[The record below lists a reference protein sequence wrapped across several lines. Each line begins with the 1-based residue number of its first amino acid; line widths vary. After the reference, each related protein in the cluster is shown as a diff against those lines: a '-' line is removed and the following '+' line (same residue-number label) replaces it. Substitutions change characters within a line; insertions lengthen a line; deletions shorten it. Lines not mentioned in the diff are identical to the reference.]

1 MKLSRNFP
9 GIIFVAMVITT
20 IVTGCASSEM
30 TTKRDLAE
38 GFVSKPG
45 RIIVYDFASS
55 VNQIDDGS
63 VINPYVQY
71 RTKPQTLEQKA
82 MGLKLG
88 DLVAGHLVK
97 DILAL
102 GMPAERANSLRPA
115 RVGDLI
121 IKGEFISI
129 EKGSRMKRML
139 IGFGAGA
146 NELKTHLMAY
156 QVTSTDLHPL
166 GDAEFKAEGG
176 NMPGMAVPLI
186 GSAAFGNVAVSAAIS
201 GGMNVAQEASPESLE
216 GAAKRT
222 ADEITK
228 ELSRV
233 FARKG
238 WIPANKAA
246 K

>member
-1 MKLSRNFP
+1 MKLSINFSVV
-9 GIIFVAMVITT
+9 FVALVTMT
-20 IVTGCASSEM
+20 IVTGCASSDM
-30 TTKRDLAE
+30 TTKRSLAN
-38 GFVSKPG
+38 GPVSKPG
-45 RIIVYDFASS
+45 RILVYDFVASAD
-55 VNQIDDGS
+55 QIDDGS
-63 VINPYVQY
+63 VISPYVQE
-71 RTKPQTLEQKA
+71 RVTLQTAKQRAL
-82 MGLKLG
+82 GLKLG
-88 DLVAGHLVK
+88 DLVAGYLVK

-115 RVGDLI
+115 RVDDLI
-121 IKGEFISI
+121 LKGEFFSI
-129 EKGSRMKRML
+129 VEGSRMKRML

-146 NELKTHLMAY
+146 NELKTHIMAY
-156 QVTSTDLHPL
+156 QLTPTDLYPL

-186 GSAAFGNVAVSAAIS
+186 GAAAFGNVAVSAAIS
-201 GGMNVAQEASPESLE
+201 GGMNIAQESSPESLE

-238 WIPANKAA
+238 WIPANKA
-246 K
+246 